1 MGIRAL
7 GPGVWEFAPGTENDE
22 NEKLGSLVR
31 LSRISPR
38 TRCTHRFT
46 SWVERDGVGEGFEA
60 ARAFVRGEIDPPFL
74 LLYGLPGLGKT
85 HLALAIGWNY
95 LMWLR
100 SVVYYQTESLLDA
113 LREGYR
119 LQEELAPGEFHQD
132 RYDVAMH
139 HAMNVSLLILDDLGV
154 EKGTEWAAAKLDAIV
169 DYRYLEKLPMVITAN
184 TLELSERILDRMREG
199 RIVRLRGQSY
209 RKKVVQGS

>member
-1 MGIRAL
+1 
-7 GPGVWEFAPGTENDE
+7 
-22 NEKLGSLVR
+22 
-31 LSRISPR
+31 
-38 TRCTHRFT
+38 
-46 SWVERDGVGEGFEA
+46 
-60 ARAFVRGEIDPPFL
+60 
-74 LLYGLPGLGKT
+74 
-85 HLALAIGWNY
+85 
-95 LMWLR
+95 
-100 SVVYYQTESLLDA
+100 
-113 LREGYR
+113 
-119 LQEELAPGEFHQD
+119 
-132 RYDVAMH
+132 MH